1 MMQLFV
7 ITLSNDIAIVTLKT
21 SFFFHSDYQNSFT
34 KTNGIRILG
43 ALLSQLHA
51 SFVDASLLV
60 AVQVWHELQ
69 IDEKKSV

>member
-1 MMQLFV
+1 MQLFV
-7 ITLSNDIAIVTLKT
+7 ITLSNNIAIVTLKT
-21 SFFFHSDYQNSFT
+21 FFFHSDYQNSFT

-69 IDEKKSV
+69 IDEKKSI